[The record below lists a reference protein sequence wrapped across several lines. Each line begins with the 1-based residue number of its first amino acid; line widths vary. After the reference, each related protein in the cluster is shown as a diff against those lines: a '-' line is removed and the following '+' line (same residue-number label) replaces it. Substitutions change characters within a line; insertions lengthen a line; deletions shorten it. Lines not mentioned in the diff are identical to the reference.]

1 MINLRTCIAASAF
14 AMAAGCT
21 GSSNP
26 LVGTWK
32 CDSNVDGGRMSIE
45 STYMADGKT
54 KGVGEISANQAG
66 MSVEMKLSFSGTW
79 KQEGDQLT
87 EQMTDI
93 KLERATMNG
102 QPLPPE
108 MHEMMTMGMKM
119 PQTTTV
125 KIDGG
130 TLTQTDAGATVT
142 CKK

>member
-1 MINLRTCIAASAF
+1 
-14 AMAAGCT
+14 
-21 GSSNP
+21 
-26 LVGTWK
+26 
-32 CDSNVDGGRMSIE
+32 MSIE

-54 KGVGEISANQAG
+54 KGTGEISANQAG
-66 MSVEMKLSFSGTW
+66 MSVEMKLSYSGTW
-79 KQEGDQLT
+79 KQEGDKLT

-108 MHEMMTMGMKM
+108 MHDVMTTGMKM

-125 KIDGG
+125 KIEGN